1 MKILCLGDSITVG
14 AHVDGYIPG
23 GYRSRLAAR
32 LRRAGVEAEF
42 VGRQFLN
49 PGLDDPDSRHEG
61 YSGYCIVGDD
71 VRLGLYEMLDEIYEH
86 PVDLTL
92 LMIGVNDLYGGIEPT
107 AVAARLERLLE
118 GIFLRNPAGSIVLG
132 SLIGATDK
140 ALDRRCAE
148 TNALYRQIAEKDPR
162 VTWCDLFGLDR
173 KSDFWDPVHPNEVGL
188 EKMAD
193 AWASTILSH
202 MNA

>member
-32 LRRAGVEAEF
+32 LHDAGVSATF

-61 YSGYCIVGDD
+61 YSGYCIVGDE
-71 VRLGLYEMLDEIYEH
+71 VRLGLFEMLDDIYEN

-92 LMIGVNDLYGGIEPT
+92 LMIGVNDLYGGVEPV
-107 AVAARLERLLE
+107 AVAERLGRLLE
-118 GIFLRNPAGSIVLG
+118 GIFQRNPSGKIVLG

-148 TNALYRQIAEKDPR
+148 TNALYQAMAEKDAR
-162 VTWCDLFGLDR
+162 IAWCDLFGLDR
-173 KSDFWDPVHPNEVGL
+173 KKDFWDPVHPNEVGL

-193 AWASTILSH
+193 AWAATVL
-202 MNA
+202 AGL